1 MSKKIALIAIGGN
14 ALLKEKERGYQEE
27 QLENARE
34 CAEMFGNVIKAGF
47 SLCVVHGNGPQVGN
61 ILIQQETGANRTP
74 PYTLDICDAMTQ
86 GSMGYMLE
94 SRLINRLSYMG
105 LDTPVTTVLT
115 EVVVDKDD
123 PGFRNPTKPVGPFYR
138 EFRALELIK
147 EKGWTM
153 KEDSGRG
160 WRKVVPS
167 PKPLEIVQLAAVK
180 LLLEAGHC
188 VIAGGGG
195 GIPVIRDASGFLV
208 GVEAVIDKDR
218 ASATLARNVGAD
230 TLIILTDIEKVA
242 VDFRTPGQRFLD
254 RMTVSEARGY
264 LDGGQFA
271 AGSMGPK
278 IEAAITFLAPR
289 MERSLDSFMEKG
301 TKPGRSQLKVI
312 ITSLQSAAEVA
323 NGTTGTIIT
332 PDQ

>member
-1 MSKKIALIAIGGN
+1 MPRKIALIAIGGN
-14 ALLKEKERGYQEE
+14 ALLKEKEKGLQEE

-34 CAEMFGNVIKAGF
+34 CAEMFGNVVKAGY
-47 SLCVVHGNGPQVGN
+47 SLCIVHGNGPQVGN
-61 ILIQQETGANRTP
+61 ILIQQEQGSNRIP

-86 GSMGYMLE
+86 GSMGYMIE
-94 SRLINRLSYMG
+94 RMLINRLAYQK

-123 PGFRNPTKPVGPFYR
+123 PGFQNPTKPVGPFYK

-147 EKGWTM
+147 EKGWIM
-153 KEDSGRG
+153 KEDAGRG

-167 PKPLEIVQLAAVK
+167 PKPIEIVQLEAVK
-180 LLLEAGHC
+180 VLLEAGHC

-218 ASATLARNVGAD
+218 LSSLLAEQLGAD
-230 TLIILTDIEKVA
+230 TYVILTGVPKVA
-242 VDFRTPGQRFLD
+242 LDFGKPTQRWVD
-254 RMTVSEARGY
+254 RMTCSEAAKH
-264 LDGGQFA
+264 LAGGQFP

-278 IEAAITFLAPR
+278 IESALAFIKAGGH
-289 MERSLDSFMEKG
+289 EVL
-301 TKPGRSQLKVI
+301 
-312 ITSLQSAAEVA
+312 ITSPEALEKEDYEKV
-323 NGTTGTIIT
+323 GTRIVR
-332 PDQ
+332 D

>member
-14 ALLKEKERGYQEE
+14 ALLKEKEKGLQEE

-61 ILIQQETGANRTP
+61 ILIQQEEGSNRIP

-86 GSMGYMLE
+86 GSMGYMIE
-94 SRLINRLSYMG
+94 RTLINRLNYKNLS
-105 LDTPVTTVLT
+105 TPVTTVLT

-123 PGFRNPTKPVGPFYR
+123 AGFKNPTKPVGPFYK
-138 EFRALELIK
+138 EFRALELMK
-147 EKGWTM
+147 EKGWHM
-153 KEDSGRG
+153 KEDAGRG

-167 PKPLEIVQLAAVK
+167 PKPLEIVQLEAIK

-218 ASATLARNVGAD
+218 LSSLLAEQLGAATYV
-230 TLIILTDIEKVA
+230 ILTGVPKVA
-242 VDFRTPGQRFLD
+242 LDFGKPTQRWMD
-254 RMTVSEARGY
+254 RMTATEAAKH
-264 LDGGQFA
+264 LAEGQFP

-278 IEAAITFLAPR
+278 IESALAFIKAGGL
-289 MERSLDSFMEKG
+289 EVL
-301 TKPGRSQLKVI
+301 
-312 ITSLQSAAEVA
+312 ITSPEALEKEEYDKV
-323 NGTTGTIIT
+323 GTRIVR
-332 PDQ
+332 D

>member
-1 MSKKIALIAIGGN
+1 
-14 ALLKEKERGYQEE
+14 
-27 QLENARE
+27 
-34 CAEMFGNVIKAGF
+34 
-47 SLCVVHGNGPQVGN
+47 
-61 ILIQQETGANRTP
+61 
-74 PYTLDICDAMTQ
+74 MTQ

-94 SRLINRLSYMG
+94 SLLINRLCYMG
-105 LDTPVTTVLT
+105 LATPVTTVLT

-147 EKGWTM
+147 DKGWTM

-167 PKPLEIVQLAAVK
+167 PKPLEIIQVDAVR

-218 ASATLARNVGAD
+218 LSALLAEQLKAD
-230 TLIILTDIEKVA
+230 TYVILTGVPKVA
-242 VDFRTPGQRFLD
+242 LDFGKESQRWID
-254 RMTVSEARGY
+254 RMTAAEARGH
-264 LDGGQFA
+264 LAAGQFPP
-271 AGSMGPK
+271 GSMGPK
-278 IEAAITFLAPR
+278 IESALEFIGQGGEEVLITTAEALKNEPY
-289 MERSLDSFMEKG
+289 ETVG
-301 TKPGRSQLKVI
+301 TRIVK
-312 ITSLQSAAEVA
+312 
-323 NGTTGTIIT
+323 
-332 PDQ
+332 

>member
-14 ALLKEKERGYQEE
+14 ALLKEKEQGLQEE

-34 CAEMFGNVIKAGF
+34 CAEMFANVVQAGY

-61 ILIQQETGANRTP
+61 ILIQQEMGANKIP
-74 PYTLDICDAMTQ
+74 PYTLDIADAMTQ
-86 GSMGYMLE
+86 GSMGYIIERM
-94 SRLINRLSYMG
+94 LINRLRFIKHESH
-105 LDTPVTTVLT
+105 VTTVLT

-123 PGFRNPTKPVGPFYR
+123 PGFENPTKPVGPFYT
-138 EFRALELIK
+138 EFRAVELQK
-147 EKGWTM
+147 QKKWHM
-153 KEDSGRG
+153 KEDAGRG

-167 PKPLEIVQLAAVK
+167 PKPLEIVQLEAVK

-218 ASATLARNVGAD
+218 LSSLLAEQLGAD
-230 TLIILTDIEKVA
+230 TYVILTGVPKVA
-242 VDFRTPGQRFLD
+242 IDFGKPTQKWVD
-254 RMTVSEARGY
+254 RMTVTEARQY
-264 LDGGQFA
+264 AAEGQFP

-278 IEAAITFLAPR
+278 IESAIAFIESGGHEVL
-289 MERSLDSFMEKG
+289 
-301 TKPGRSQLKVI
+301 
-312 ITSLQSAAEVA
+312 ITSPEALGKEPYETV
-323 NGTTGTIIT
+323 GTRIVR
-332 PDQ
+332 D